1 MNEDSKKRY
10 YERLQSLNIHEGDVE
25 FFFDVFCHQID
36 AITNLKEKN
45 LVLKKE
51 IEKRQLESFLDSREY
66 AKSRFMEIVRDESR
80 KAKIT
85 INPCTGRITVKIPQ
99 SFGDKEKNRIIA
111 LGNKVFFCDDF
122 VKMTYRGTVQTKND
136 GTFSVCMQTEDKKFN
151 VRFDEEFDSPE
162 ETPEHFGKNFLKMS
176 EKLLTPLSE

>member
-51 IEKRQLESFLDSREY
+51 IEKRQIESFLDSREY

-99 SFGDKEKNRIIA
+99 SFSKEEKNRVIA
-111 LGNKVFFCDDF
+111 LGNKIFFCDDF

-136 GTFSVCMQTEDKKFN
+136 GTFSVCMQTENKKFN
-151 VRFDEEFDSPE
+151 IRFDEDFDKPIRNISTFRE
-162 ETPEHFGKNFLKMS
+162 KFFKN
-176 EKLLTPLSE
+176 E

>member
-10 YERLQSLNIHEGDVE
+10 YERLQSLTLNFHEEDFE
-25 FFFDVFCHQID
+25 FLFDVFCH
-36 AITNLKEKN
+36 
-45 LVLKKE
+45 
-51 IEKRQLESFLDSREY
+51 QLESFLDSREY

-99 SFGDKEKNRIIA
+99 SFSDKEKNRIIA

-151 VRFDEEFDSPE
+151 IRFVEDFNSPE
-162 ETPEHFGKNFLKMS
+162 ETPEHFGKNFLKTS
-176 EKLLTPLSE
+176 EKLLTPFSE

>member
-51 IEKRQLESFLDSREY
+51 IEKRQLEGFLDSREY
-66 AKSRFMEIVRDESR
+66 AKSRFMEIVRDKSR

-99 SFGDKEKNRIIA
+99 GFNEKEKNRIVA
-111 LGNKVFFCDDF
+111 LGNKVFFCNDF
-122 VKMTYRGTVQTKND
+122 VKMTYRGTVQTNND
-136 GTFSVCMQTEDKKFN
+136 GTLSIFMQTEDKKFN
-151 VRFDEEFDSPE
+151 IQFSEDFEKSNKTD
-162 ETPEHFGKNFLKMS
+162 EHFGTNFKKMS